1 MRLCTPFTLFHSPIQ
16 EIDGESLCILKN
28 HGSAVIAI
36 ILSALALVAITVLI
50 HVVSLA
56 LLVRWVDGLG
66 LSRVQRLDFWPLI
79 WLFVRIVWA
88 LLFSHSTQISIWA
101 WFYLWKGAMTDWDAA
116 LYFSGVTYTTIG
128 YGDLLLDPP
137 GRIMATIEGLTG
149 ILMCS
154 LSAAF
159 FFSVM
164 VQLFFRRQINNGA
177 TDVSRHSSRNW
188 GE

>member
-1 MRLCTPFTLFHSPIQ
+1 
-16 EIDGESLCILKN
+16 
-28 HGSAVIAI
+28 VIAI

-56 LLVRWVDGLG
+56 LLVRWMAGLG
-66 LSRVQRLDFWPLI
+66 WNRVQRLDFWPLI

-88 LLFSHSTQISIWA
+88 LLFSHSAQISVWG
-101 WFYLWKGAMTDWDAA
+101 WFYLWKGVMQDWEAA
-116 LYFSGVTYTTIG
+116 LYFSGITYTTIG

-137 GRIMATIEGLTG
+137 WRIMATIEGLTG
-149 ILMCS
+149 IVMCS

-164 VQLFFRRQINNGA
+164 ARLFLHRQINYDA
-177 TDVSRHSSRNW
+177 TDVRRHPSRHW